1 MDKVILECK
10 NINKKYRKKDH
21 YHNASKN
28 ISFKLKEGEC
38 LGVVGE
44 SGCGKSTLAK
54 IIMNLEKAD
63 SGEVILDNE
72 CISNKKGKELREVYK
87 NIQMVF
93 QDAIGS
99 FNPKITIGKSIDEY
113 VCSLCTTDENNRE
126 IVVESLLEMVGLPKE
141 FKDRYP
147 HELSGGQCQRA
158 AIERAMSSHQKVL
171 ICDEATSALDV
182 SVQAQ
187 VIDLLVQMKKEL
199 NISYIFI
206 THNLALVSSFCDRV
220 IVINHGEIVEEG
232 SAYDVINNPQNDYT
246 KLLLN
251 SIFK

>member
-99 FNPKITIGKSIDEY
+99 FNPKITIGKSIEEY
-113 VCSLCTTDENNRE
+113 VCSLCSTCEKNRE
-126 IVVESLLEMVGLPKE
+126 IVVDNLLDMVCLPKE
-141 FKDRYP
+141 FKNRYP
-147 HELSGGQCQRA
+147 HELSGGQCQSA
-158 AIERAMSSHQKVL
+158 AIATALSSHP
-171 ICDEATSALDV
+171 
-182 SVQAQ
+182 
-187 VIDLLVQMKKEL
+187 KE
-199 NISYIFI
+199 
-206 THNLALVSSFCDRV
+206 
-220 IVINHGEIVEEG
+220 
-232 SAYDVINNPQNDYT
+232 
-246 KLLLN
+246 
-251 SIFK
+251 

>member
-1 MDKVILECK
+1 MDKIILQCNNLRKTYKKK
-10 NINKKYRKKDH
+10 NHLHVACDDINLYIKQ
-21 YHNASKN
+21 
-28 ISFKLKEGEC
+28 GEC

-44 SGCGKSTLAK
+44 SGSGKSTLAN
-54 IIMNLEKAD
+54 IIMKLEKAD
-63 SGEVILDNE
+63 SGTVILNDKDITNVKRNE
-72 CISNKKGKELREVYK
+72 LKEVYK
-87 NIQMVF
+87 EIQMVF

-99 FNPKITIGKSIDEY
+99 FNPKITIGKSIEEY

-158 AIERAMSSHQKVL
+158 AIARALSSHPKVL

>member
-113 VCSLCTTDENNRE
+113 VCSLCTTDENNRARLSIE
-126 IVVESLLEMVGLPKE
+126 KFTESYRKWCLRRNYKFRTNTAHKLPSLL
-141 FKDRYP
+141 
-147 HELSGGQCQRA
+147 
-158 AIERAMSSHQKVL
+158 
-171 ICDEATSALDV
+171 
-182 SVQAQ
+182 
-187 VIDLLVQMKKEL
+187 
-199 NISYIFI
+199 
-206 THNLALVSSFCDRV
+206 
-220 IVINHGEIVEEG
+220 
-232 SAYDVINNPQNDYT
+232 
-246 KLLLN
+246 
-251 SIFK
+251 